1 MKASE
6 IQDYARQLFEQHGAK
21 AIAEAA
27 QKAQSFE
34 EAGDDEQAQT
44 WRRIELALKERRGA
58 HES

>member
-6 IQDYARQLFEQHGAK
+6 IQSYARQLFEQQGPK
-21 AIAEAA
+21 AIVEAA

-34 EAGDDEQAQT
+34 EAGDEAQAQT
-44 WRRIELALKERRGA
+44 WRQIELALKERRGA

>member
-6 IQDYARQLFEQHGAK
+6 IQNYARQLFEQHGPK

-34 EAGDDEQAQT
+34 QAGDDEQAQT
-44 WRRIELALKERRGA
+44 WRQIELALKERRGA